1 MTKFLLPLML
11 LGAAAPAVAASAREN
26 PVSFERD
33 GVRYVAT
40 VKTVG
45 AATVISGHE
54 VDIGKTFDLRSQNGR
69 VTGTYGM
76 TPVSYTL
83 GR

>member
-11 LGAAAPAVAASAREN
+11 LGAAVPAVAATPSN
-26 PVSFERD
+26 QPVTFERD
-33 GVRYVAT
+33 GVRYVAS

-45 AATVISGHE
+45 TTTVISGYE
-54 VDIGKTFDLRSQNGR
+54 VGSGKTFELRSQNGR
-69 VTGTYGM
+69 VTGTYGA
-76 TPVSYTL
+76 TPVNYTV

>member
-1 MTKFLLPLML
+1 MTKFLLPLL
-11 LGAAAPAVAASAREN
+11 LIGAAAPAIAATPDKPVA
-26 PVSFERD
+26 FERD

-45 AATVISGHE
+45 ATTVISGYE
-54 VDIGKTFDLRSQNGR
+54 VDSGKTFELRSQNGR
-69 VTGTYGM
+69 VSGTYGV